1 MFSFSNKNNDI
12 FPEESKIAKYRKE
25 YFFII
30 EEAHQKSGYSKNE
43 YHSIIK
49 EEVLSKL
56 NFKLVTT
63 TKDLN
68 EEEWPIFINAVKRHV
83 YETLDLIF

>member
-1 MFSFSNKNNDI
+1 MSFKFNNEKEQSTEI
-12 FPEESKIAKYRKE
+12 NSITKYRNT
-25 YFFII
+25 YFLMI
-30 EEAHQKSGYSKNE
+30 EEAHLKSGYSKNE
-43 YHSIIK
+43 YHDIIK

-56 NFKLVTT
+56 NFNSVTT

-68 EEEWPIFINAVKRHV
+68 EEEWPIFIEAVKLHI